1 MAAENLSGFKFP
13 SKLQRIVNHTA
24 EVPWSVISS
33 RVPVLGFH
41 LTGDLTM
48 TAAAKAPSKP
58 AMNENRTGRLM
69 LSATGANLIRILI
82 ASYFLALGAGVIPGS
97 DISALFA
104 AVLPD
109 PHAGLLAGAIV
120 FALAYMVLV
129 GVWLRPAALLLAL
142 VVFWSSYIS
151 VSHLGFADQ
160 LGGFWRDMALIAAL
174 ILTYAETDPRA
185 HSRRSAFRSVRTPRR
200 LLARG
205 DVVMPRRVF
214 SAQAPKAPVIP
225 FRAAHKAAASG
236 AAASGADGIRT
247 TVVAAPARLTAPRA
261 ISTQDNGAN
270 VFRDDF
276 DIARV
281 S

>member
-1 MAAENLSGFKFP
+1 MNAS
-13 SKLQRIVNHTA
+13 
-24 EVPWSVISS
+24 
-33 RVPVLGFH
+33 
-41 LTGDLTM
+41 
-48 TAAAKAPSKP
+48 AKAAPKTP
-58 AMNENRTGRLM
+58 ANEGTKGRLM

-82 ASYFLALGAGVIPGS
+82 ASYFLALGVGVIPGT

-104 AVLPD
+104 TVLPD
-109 PHAGLLAGAIV
+109 PYAGLLAGGIV

-129 GVWLRPAALLLAL
+129 GLWLRPAALLLAL

-160 LGGFWRDMALIAAL
+160 LGGFWRDMTLIAAL

-185 HSRRSAFRSVRTPRR
+185 HTRRSAFRSVRAPRR
-200 LLARG
+200 LILRDEA
-205 DVVMPRRVF
+205 VTPRRVF
-214 SAQAPKAPVIP
+214 SAHTPKAPVIP
-225 FRAAHKAAASG
+225 FRPAPKSVAPKS
-236 AAASGADGIRT
+236 ADT
-247 TVVAAPARLTAPRA
+247 PFKVNAPLARLTAPRA
-261 ISTQDNGAN
+261 MPAPEVGGAN

>member
-1 MAAENLSGFKFP
+1 M
-13 SKLQRIVNHTA
+13 VNHTA
-24 EVPWSVISS
+24 EIPWILTSS
-33 RVPVLGFH
+33 PVPVPSFH

-48 TAAAKAPSKP
+48 TATAKAPSKP
-58 AMNENRTGRLM
+58 VVNENRTGRLM

-104 AVLPD
+104 AVLPA
-109 PHAGLLAGAIV
+109 PYAGLLAGGIV
-120 FALAYMVLV
+120 FALAYMVLI
-129 GVWLRPAALLLAL
+129 GFWLRPAALLLAL

-185 HSRRSAFRSVRTPRR
+185 RSRRSAFRSVRTPRR
-200 LLARG
+200 LIG
-205 DVVMPRRVF
+205 HEEMVMPRRVF
-214 SAQAPKAPVIP
+214 SAQTPKAPVIP
-225 FRAAHKAAASG
+225 FRPAPKDAASG
-236 AAASGADGIRT
+236 VSNAPAKDAVS
-247 TVVAAPARLTAPRA
+247 PARLTAPRA
-261 ISTQDNGAN
+261 LSTPDIAVN